1 MPTEGVKGVNDLDV
15 EAASEATE
23 GEERA
28 ISRPPSSRP
37 TSRPTVGPDDL
48 LVLPG
53 DAVPRPIERHPKDAA
68 IGVREAFVFFHI
80 DGRASL
86 DAIAELSGLGVGD
99 VKQACALLRAVG
111 LIDVDGARSPGAKGP
126 DERPTVTPP
135 PPPAT

>member
-1 MPTEGVKGVNDLDV
+1 VDDVGVG
-15 EAASEATE
+15 AASEATE

-48 LVLPG
+48 LVMPG
-53 DAVPRPIERHPKDAA
+53 DAVPRALERHPKDAA
-68 IGVREAFVFFHI
+68 LGVREAFVFFHI

-111 LIDVDGARSPGAKGP
+111 LIDVDGARVPRAPGS

-135 PPPAT
+135 PPAAT